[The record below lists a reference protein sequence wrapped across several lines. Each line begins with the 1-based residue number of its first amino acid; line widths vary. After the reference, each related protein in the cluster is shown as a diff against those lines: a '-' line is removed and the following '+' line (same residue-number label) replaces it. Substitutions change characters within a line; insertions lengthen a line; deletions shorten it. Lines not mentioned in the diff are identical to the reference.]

1 MGVVRS
7 ERRDCVCRA
16 DWAIECA
23 TDASDYVRRRAVA
36 VTKLSL
42 FVVGPILEVM
52 QYEADP
58 WTGLSKLT
66 APVLVRKIQVISL
79 VPVQGPLQK
88 LHCKEQILHMIL
100 AQRAEKR

>member
-1 MGVVRS
+1 
-7 ERRDCVCRA
+7 
-16 DWAIECA
+16 
-23 TDASDYVRRRAVA
+23 
-36 VTKLSL
+36 
-42 FVVGPILEVM
+42 M

-66 APVLVRKIQVISL
+66 APVLMRKIQVISL
-79 VPVQGPLQK
+79 VSVQRPLQK

>member
-1 MGVVRS
+1 MRLVRVTGDGAATTGGGQ
-7 ERRDCVCRA
+7 RRL
-16 DWAIECA
+16 
-23 TDASDYVRRRAVA
+23 ASSLIRRRAA
-36 VTKLSL
+36 ATTTTT
-42 FVVGPILEVM
+42 FFCFAVGPILEVM